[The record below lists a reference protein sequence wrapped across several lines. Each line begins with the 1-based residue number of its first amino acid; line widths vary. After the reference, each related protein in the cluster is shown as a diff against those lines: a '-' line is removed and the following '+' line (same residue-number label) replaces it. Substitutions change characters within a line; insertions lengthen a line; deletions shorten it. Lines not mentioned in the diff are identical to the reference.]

1 MSTNAST
8 NWTCYSVAGHSCELF
23 TPSTIVEPGRMIL
36 YLHDLQEHTPK
47 DFPALQ
53 KALEFAGL
61 PVLAPRIGR
70 SWGLQQTLT
79 RFDAA
84 MSAENYILGPILK
97 ECHRIIGE
105 CRGGVG
111 LLGYDM
117 GGQAALRLAYRH
129 PGKFPIAAAI
139 APAIDFH
146 LSMRHGHNWID
157 GELYDTLW
165 EIFDEPEQARQE
177 TAVLHIHPL
186 NWPRH
191 QWFVSSRNDE
201 RWHDGAVRLSSKL
214 IALGIPHTAI
224 IDENN
229 NEDILSTFVDDAIE
243 FIMKSLDSEARRVN

>member
-23 TPSTIVEPGRMIL
+23 IPPTIVEPGQMIL
-36 YLHDLQEHTPK
+36 YLHDLQEHSPK
-47 DFPALQ
+47 DYPTLR

-70 SWGLQQTLT
+70 SWGLQKKLI
-79 RFDAA
+79 RFDAT

-97 ECHRIIGE
+97 ECNRIIGE

-146 LSMRHGHNWID
+146 LGLSLI
-157 GELYDTLW
+157 
-165 EIFDEPEQARQE
+165 
-177 TAVLHIHPL
+177 HI
-186 NWPRH
+186 
-191 QWFVSSRNDE
+191 
-201 RWHDGAVRLSSKL
+201 
-214 IALGIPHTAI
+214 
-224 IDENN
+224 
-229 NEDILSTFVDDAIE
+229 
-243 FIMKSLDSEARRVN
+243 

>member
-1 MSTNAST
+1 
-8 NWTCYSVAGHSCELF
+8 
-23 TPSTIVEPGRMIL
+23 
-36 YLHDLQEHTPK
+36 
-47 DFPALQ
+47 
-53 KALEFAGL
+53 
-61 PVLAPRIGR
+61 
-70 SWGLQQTLT
+70 
-79 RFDAA
+79 
-84 MSAENYILGPILK
+84 
-97 ECHRIIGE
+97 
-105 CRGGVG
+105 
-111 LLGYDM
+111 
-117 GGQAALRLAYRH
+117 
-129 PGKFPIAAAI
+129 
-139 APAIDFH
+139 
-146 LSMRHGHNWID
+146 MRHGHNWID